1 MFSLLNFISSSQ
13 RLKESHKTIS
23 MMCGPEECNSMVL
36 AQHEMIELEVN
47 YYRGESKKSGVIF
60 VVLMFI
66 AVGVLLYLDV
76 L

>member
-13 RLKESHKTIS
+13 RLKESHKTIR
-23 MMCGPEECNSMVL
+23 MMGGPEECNSMVL

-66 AVGVLLYLDV
+66 AAGVLLYLDV

>member
-1 MFSLLNFISSSQ
+1 
-13 RLKESHKTIS
+13 
-23 MMCGPEECNSMVL
+23 MMGGPEECNSMVL

-47 YYRGESKKSGVIF
+47 YYRDESKKSGVIF

-66 AVGVLLYLDV
+66 VAGVLLYLDV